1 MSKLYALSCLLG
13 MAFIGCRHASNSN
26 EQTETA
32 IPVVVQ
38 QLTKSSDQNTIRLS
52 GNIEGNKTVR
62 LGFMVAG
69 KINYIAANEGQ
80 RVNAGQL
87 LASLDPQ
94 SYGYALDAA
103 NASLNQVQDE
113 YDRLR
118 IMHERKSLS
127 ESDFS
132 KVSNTLDQAKAQ
144 RNLQQKN
151 VKETK
156 LYVPFN
162 GVLLKKNAE
171 VGEIVNTGMPLF
183 VVSDIQQVKVN
194 AAVPESELRSIRLGQ
209 ESKVYIPSLDTTF
222 IGKVVEVG
230 SAADATT
237 RAFTVKIALSNPRL
251 LIRPGMIAELQ
262 TSSATTSEM
271 MVLPAEAV
279 LHDTDN
285 STYVFI
291 ADTARHQ
298 AFKRKVTLGR
308 LADNK
313 IEITSGINENEQ
325 VVTGGQQK
333 LHDGVAITIK

>member
-1 MSKLYALSCLLG
+1 MTKLYALGCLAA
-13 MAFIGCRHASNSN
+13 MAFIGCQHASNTH

-32 IPVVVQ
+32 IPVVIQ

-52 GNIEGNKTVR
+52 GNVEGNKTVR

-113 YDRLR
+113 YDRLK

-132 KVSNTLDQAKAQ
+132 KVSNTLEQAKAQ

-183 VVSDIQQVKVN
+183 VVADIQQVKVN

-222 IGKVVEVG
+222 TGKVVEVG

-237 RAFTVKIALSNPRL
+237 RAFTVKMELKNPQL

-262 TSSATTSEM
+262 TTSATRSEM

-308 LADNK
+308 LVDNK